1 MLGVW
6 GSGKVG
12 QGKCASCWGMEGL
25 EGVIAEKN
33 GRARET
39 NSGACHF
46 AKGEFNA
53 QEVKLHA

>member
-6 GSGKVG
+6 GSEKVG

-53 QEVKLHA
+53 